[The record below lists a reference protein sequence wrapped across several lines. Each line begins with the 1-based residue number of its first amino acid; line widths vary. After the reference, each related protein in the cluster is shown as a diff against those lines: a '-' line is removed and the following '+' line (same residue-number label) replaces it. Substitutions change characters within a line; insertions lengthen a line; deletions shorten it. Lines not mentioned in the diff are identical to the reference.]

1 MPIVE
6 IRALPQAPAVDVSA
20 VLARVCE
27 DLAGVLECPPR
38 HVWATWESLPPGTF
52 VEASVPAAVQPR
64 DTHAPMVRIL
74 AMEGRS
80 PEMIRKMLETVCGSL
95 AATLEIDADNV
106 FARYEEL
113 RAGQVAW
120 GGRVRT

>member
-6 IRALPQAPAVDVSA
+6 IRALPQATPVDVAA
-20 VLARVCE
+20 VLARVCR
-27 DLAGVLECPPR
+27 DLAAALGCPPR
-38 HVWATWESLPPGTF
+38 HVWATWENLAPGSF
-52 VEASVPAAVQPR
+52 VEANVTATVQPR
-64 DTHAPMVRIL
+64 DSHAPMVRIL

-80 PEMIRKMLETVCGSL
+80 PEVIQKMLETVCASL
-95 AATLEIDADNV
+95 AGSLEIDTDNV

-113 RAGQVAW
+113 RAGHVAW

>member
-6 IRALPQAPAVDVSA
+6 IRALPQPSTVDVA
-20 VLARVCE
+20 TVLARVCK
-27 DLAGVLECPPR
+27 DLAAVLSCPPR
-38 HVWATWESLPPGTF
+38 HVWATWSTLAPGTF
-52 VEASVPAAVQPR
+52 VEAHVTAAVQPR
-64 DTHAPMVRIL
+64 DSHAPMVRIL

-80 PEMIRKMLETVCGSL
+80 PEIVRKMLETVSASL
-95 AATLEIDADNV
+95 AAELSIEPENV
-106 FARYEEL
+106 FAQYEEL